1 LWEKYN
7 LPVYPILVLSFK
19 YPLKRQSSNFQIS
32 LPDLEVINFQYRVV
46 QLNQM
51 NWRDFVDR
59 PNPVASALMSK
70 MKIAKKDRVKVK
82 AQCLRLLVSLSLNPA
97 KMQMISGFV
106 DTYLDLSP
114 LEEIEFEEEIRKFS
128 QPIQEGVMQITTS
141 WMRQG
146 LEQGIAQ
153 GLEQGIEQGIA
164 QGLERGLERGI
175 EQGIAQGLEQGIERE
190 KVLIIRLLKR
200 KFGDEGINVDLEARI
215 MALKIDVIERLGE
228 EILDFSTVEDLVKW
242 LKKLKP
248 SK

>member
-1 LWEKYN
+1 MDYEF
-7 LPVYPILVLSFK
+7 ILL
-19 YPLKRQSSNFQIS
+19 
-32 LPDLEVINFQYRVV
+32 
-46 QLNQM
+46 
-51 NWRDFVDR
+51 
-59 PNPVASALMSK
+59 
-70 MKIAKKDRVKVK
+70 
-82 AQCLRLLVSLSLNPA
+82 
-97 KMQMISGFV
+97 ISGFV

-153 GLEQGIEQGIA
+153 GLEQGIA
-164 QGLERGLERGI
+164 QGLERGI
-175 EQGIAQGLEQGIERE
+175 EQGLEQGIERE

>member
-1 LWEKYN
+1 
-7 LPVYPILVLSFK
+7 
-19 YPLKRQSSNFQIS
+19 
-32 LPDLEVINFQYRVV
+32 
-46 QLNQM
+46 M

-146 LEQGIAQ
+146 LEQGITQ
-153 GLEQGIEQGIA
+153 GL
-164 QGLERGLERGI
+164 
-175 EQGIAQGLEQGIERE
+175 EQGIAQGLEQGIAQGLEQGIAQGLEQGITQGLERE
-190 KVLIIRLLKR
+190 KVLVIRLLKR

-215 MALKIDVIERLGE
+215 MALNIDVIERLGE
-228 EILDFSTVEDLVKW
+228 EILDFSTVEDLVEW

>member
-1 LWEKYN
+1 
-7 LPVYPILVLSFK
+7 
-19 YPLKRQSSNFQIS
+19 
-32 LPDLEVINFQYRVV
+32 
-46 QLNQM
+46 M
-51 NWRDFVDR
+51 
-59 PNPVASALMSK
+59 
-70 MKIAKKDRVKVK
+70 
-82 AQCLRLLVSLSLNPA
+82 SLSLNPA

-153 GLEQGIEQGIA
+153 GLEQGIA
-164 QGLERGLERGI
+164 QGLEQGITQGL
-175 EQGIAQGLEQGIERE
+175 EQGITQGLEQGIERE
-190 KVLIIRLLKR
+190 KVLVIRLLKR

-228 EILDFSTVEDLVKW
+228 EILDFSTVEDLVEW
-242 LKKLKP
+242 LKQLKP